1 MRKIKKLSPCFKMRS
16 DRKTYKTNTNVNSNL
31 AWAQYKVQS

>member
-1 MRKIKKLSPCFKMRS
+1 MRKIKKLSPSFKMRS
-16 DRKTYKTNTNVNSNL
+16 DNKINTNVNSNL